1 MTSNIT
7 IHLSLTSSPSTPRSS
22 LVLTSTTTSN
32 ELRTKVSQQTNVPL
46 DKLKLIFRGR
56 MINASSNE
64 GEGKGVIE
72 EYKLEE
78 GSVVHVMGK
87 PVAVIV
93 SNNNNSETSAVSS
106 SNSTTI
112 NQTAG
117 ASVTLPNNNLS
128 SSTTSSGVSG
138 GPLEAAIT
146 KLRSQND
153 GSTFRTALTTADKL
167 LGNIVN
173 NVSFLFCFVCCLYFD
188 LMYSFIVLMCCFDN
202 IVVCDFY

>member
-1 MTSNIT
+1 M
-7 IHLSLTSSPSTPRSS
+7 
-22 LVLTSTTTSN
+22 
-32 ELRTKVSQQTNVPL
+32 VSQQTNVPL

-56 MINASSNE
+56 MINNSTKD
-64 GEGKGVIE
+64 GEGSRSKGVIE

-87 PVAVIV
+87 PVAAVV
-93 SNNNNSETSAVSS
+93 NNNNNNSAVNSSNNNN
-106 SNSTTI
+106 TTI

-117 ASVTLPNNNLS
+117 ASVTLPNNNNNLS
-128 SSTTSSGVSG
+128 AATASATTAG
-138 GPLEAAIT
+138 GPLEAALT

-173 NVSFLFCFVCCLYFD
+173 NVSFFIYVLF
-188 LMYSFIVLMCCFDN
+188 
-202 IVVCDFY
+202 